1 MLSRHTGRIYHLGSN
16 SSKFRRGLIWPK
28 QKTSSLSGQLKWTG
42 GKNSGKWSKTKQRC
56 VTSSITAPSAWGLNN
71 VLPDGLFS
79 LGFPDFGLLVPLGNN
94 VLKGSSNNGPLE
106 LVGPLCSL
114 LGGLLLLSL
123 LVLATVQDGPVDL
136 AGIALQQMGTVGA
149 TIQEFEGLK

>member
-1 MLSRHTGRIYHLGSN
+1 MTSLKNAPLSRGHYIN
-16 SSKFRRGLIWPK
+16 LI
-28 QKTSSLSGQLKWTG
+28 
-42 GKNSGKWSKTKQRC
+42 
-56 VTSSITAPSAWGLNN
+56 
-71 VLPDGLFS
+71 PDGLFS

-136 AGIALQQMGTVGA
+136 AGIALQQMSTVGA
-149 TIQEFEGLK
+149 TIQEFEGLEQVCCYKIGSKQEE